1 MTELSPSG
9 GKVREKAKDMQD
21 FDDST
26 LWRISEF
33 ERIRFQTGNSG
44 YARLGGPTVLPTTL
58 VSELA
63 KLEYSA
69 NGSDPLEVIAACM
82 RHREPALIYLEFQGL
97 VWPVTIFPR
106 ERLYHSPRDLTSE
119 LARGARELK
128 VHSVEPPGVRAPGH
142 FMSERVAEEKH
153 YRPLDP
159 LLWNLGLMG
168 PRAVLLDEISGNAAY
183 RVAPDFHVGTI
194 QISGAV
200 APAFQRL
207 RVEAASLKA
216 IAKWPGMNLDRAI
229 RMVNALYLLSG
240 LMVLR
245 MHPAARKEP
254 TAGVGS
260 GFLGWIRKSR

>member
-1 MTELSPSG
+1 MH
-9 GKVREKAKDMQD
+9 D

-33 ERIRFQTGNSG
+33 ERVRFQTGNSA

-63 KLEYSA
+63 RMEYSA
-69 NGSDPLEVIAACM
+69 TGSEPLEVIAACM
-82 RHREPALIYLEFQGL
+82 RHREPALIYLQHLGL
-97 VWPVTIFPR
+97 IWPVTIFPR
-106 ERLYHSPRDLTSE
+106 ERLYHSPRDLTPE
-119 LARGARELK
+119 LANGVRELK

-159 LLWNLGLMG
+159 LLWYLGLLG
-168 PRAVLLDEISGNAAY
+168 PRGTLLSEISGNAAY
-183 RVAPDFHVGTI
+183 RVAPDFHVGTL
-194 QISGAV
+194 QMAGAV
-200 APAFQRL
+200 GPAFQRL
-207 RVEAASLKA
+207 RRETASLKA
-216 IAKWPGMNLDRAI
+216 IAKWPGMNIDRTI
-229 RMVNALYLLSG
+229 RLLNGLYLLSG

-254 TAGVGS
+254 AAHAGS
-260 GFLGWIRKSR
+260 GWLGWIRKSR

>member
-1 MTELSPSG
+1 MH
-9 GKVREKAKDMQD
+9 D

-33 ERIRFQTGNSG
+33 ERVRFQTGNSG

-63 KLEYSA
+63 RLEYSA
-69 NGSDPLEVIAACM
+69 TGSEPLEVIAACM
-82 RHREPALIYLEFQGL
+82 RHREPALIYMQHAGL
-97 VWPVTIFPR
+97 IWPITVFPR
-106 ERLYHSPRDLTSE
+106 ERLYHSPRDLTPE
-119 LARGARELK
+119 FGNGVRELK

-159 LLWNLGLMG
+159 LLWSLGLLG
-168 PRAVLLDEISGNAAY
+168 PRGTLLTEISGNAAY
-183 RVAPDFHVGTI
+183 RVAPDFHVGTLPMA
-194 QISGAV
+194 GAV
-200 APAFQRL
+200 GPAFQRL
-207 RVEAASLKA
+207 RRETASLKA
-216 IAKWPGMNLDRAI
+216 IAKWPGMNVDRAI
-229 RMVNALYLLSG
+229 RLLNGLYLMSG

-254 TAGVGS
+254 TADAGS
-260 GFLGWIRKSR
+260 GWLGWIRKSR